1 MAAMN
6 NAAFDLPGMHVS
18 NRNFTVP
25 LDHAAPQGDTITVF
39 AREVVASDKQDQDLP
54 WLVFFQ
60 GGPGGAAPRPDTRSG
75 WLKRALQDY
84 RVLLLDQRGTGLSS
98 PVTFQTLAHFGSPAE
113 QAAYLT
119 HFRSDS
125 IVADAELI
133 RQQLTAGRQWSVLG
147 QSFGGFCV
155 LHYLSAAP
163 QALREAFITGGI
175 PSLDRPAEDVYRATY
190 PRVEQKNREFFE
202 RYPAAQR
209 QCRRIAGHLL
219 EVDERL
225 PNGQRFTVEQF
236 QQLGLALGA
245 SDGFE
250 RINYLL
256 EGAFVEQGSAQDS
269 AQADQQAGERIAGQ
283 ALSYEFLFAMLNEI
297 NFHTRPIFTV
307 LHEAIY
313 CQGDASRWAAQRVRG
328 EFPQFNFEPGNEFL
342 FTGEMVY
349 PWMLE
354 QYETLRPLREAAEL
368 LAQKDDWPRLYDPE
382 VLARNTVPVAA
393 ALYYFDMYVDLGYSL
408 ETVARI
414 PHVKPWITSEYEH
427 NGLRADGERILDRLI
442 GLAKLA

>member
-1 MAAMN
+1 MN
-6 NAAFDLPGMHVS
+6 NASFDLPGMHVM
-18 NRNFTVP
+18 NRTFSVP
-25 LDHAAPQGDTITVF
+25 LDHASPQGETITVF
-39 AREVVASDKQDQDLP
+39 AREVVASEKQDQNLP
-54 WLVFFQ
+54 YLVFFQ
-60 GGPGGAAPRPDTRSG
+60 GGPGGAAPRPESRSG
-75 WLKRALQDY
+75 WLRRALQDY

-98 PVTFQTLAHFGSPAE
+98 PVTFQTLAGFASPAE
-113 QAAYLT
+113 QAGYLT
-119 HFRSDS
+119 HFRADS

-133 RQQLTAGRQWSVLG
+133 RQQLASGGQWSVLG

-155 LHYLSAAP
+155 LHYLSVAP

-190 PRVEQKNREFFE
+190 PRVEAKNREFFR

-209 QCRRIAGHLL
+209 QCQRVAAHLL
-219 EVDERL
+219 EADERL

-256 EGAFVEQGSAQDS
+256 EGAFVQQEP
-269 AQADQQAGERIAGQ
+269 AQAGPQ

-297 NFHTRPIFTV
+297 NFHTRPLFTV

-313 CQGDASRWAAQRVRG
+313 CQGEASRWAAQRVRG
-328 EFPQFNFEPGNEFL
+328 EFPQFDFEPGGEFL
-342 FTGEMVY
+342 FTGEMIY

-368 LAQKDDWPRLYDPE
+368 LAQKDDWPALYDPE

-393 ALYYFDMYVDLGYSL
+393 ALYYFDMYVDLDWSL
-408 ETVARI
+408 ETVARV
-414 PHVKPWITSEYEH
+414 PHLKPWITSEYEH

-442 GLAKLA
+442 GLVRLA